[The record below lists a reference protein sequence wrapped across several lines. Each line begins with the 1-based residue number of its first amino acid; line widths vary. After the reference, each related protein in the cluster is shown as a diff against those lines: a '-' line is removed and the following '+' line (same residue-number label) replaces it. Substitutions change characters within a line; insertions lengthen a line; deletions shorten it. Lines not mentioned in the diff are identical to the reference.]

1 MLKVCHHAD
10 GLSLLWMYH
19 SATKMADAGLGPV
32 KQEPIDLVDLETKIV
47 QLCKKNPK
55 GIADAMVQEELPGIP
70 PRQRVTAINRLL
82 STGQIELLKQGSTL
96 LYKFK
101 DSTAASKTKGF
112 ESEEKLIYQI
122 IEDANNKGIWIRDIR
137 YKCNLQMTQVNKILK
152 SLESKKLIK
161 AVNSVAAGKKKVY
174 MLYNLEP
181 DSSVTGGAWYSDQ
194 DFESEFVDVLSQQCH
209 KFLLQKRE
217 HAQERGLDAV
227 SLHNASFA
235 SSSEVLNF
243 ISQLGISKVALSTK
257 DIETILNTLVYDGQ
271 VEVSV
276 VLDNTA
282 SGVQQK
288 KMFKAVKAL
297 LPVTGLMRVPCGVCP
312 VVKECHDNGKVSPS
326 TCIYIKDWLDF

>member
-1 MLKVCHHAD
+1 MAAE
-10 GLSLLWMYH
+10 SLTRQD
-19 SATKMADAGLGPV
+19 SV
-32 KQEPIDLVDLETKIV
+32 DLVDLETKIV
-47 QLCKKNPK
+47 QLCRKNPK
-55 GIADAMVQEELPGIP
+55 GIEDATIQHELPGIP

-82 STGQIELLKQGSTL
+82 STGQIELLKHGSTL

-101 DSTAASKTKGF
+101 DSQAASKTKGF

-122 IEDANNKGIWIRDIR
+122 IEDAKCTGIWIRDIR

-152 SLESKKLIK
+152 GLESKKLIK

-194 DFESEFVDVLSQQCH
+194 DFESEFVDVLSQQCC
-209 KFLLQKRE
+209 KFLLHKRDQ
-217 HAQERGLDAV
+217 AQDRGLDAV
-227 SLHNASFA
+227 SLEGASFA
-235 SSSEVLNF
+235 SSNEVLTY

-271 VEVSV
+271 VEMNV
-276 VLDNTA
+276 VLENTA
-282 SGVQQK
+282 SGIQQK

-297 LPVTGLMRVPCGVCP
+297 LPVTGLMKVPCGVCP
-312 VVKECHDNGKVSPS
+312 VAKDCHDNGKISPN
-326 TCIYIKDWLDF
+326 TCIYVNDWLNF

>member
-1 MLKVCHHAD
+1 
-10 GLSLLWMYH
+10 
-19 SATKMADAGLGPV
+19 MAGSSGSYV
-32 KQEPIDLVDLETKIV
+32 KQESIDLVDLEARIV
-47 QLCKKNPK
+47 QLCKTNQK
-55 GIADAMVQEELPGIP
+55 GVSDATVQQELPGIP
-70 PRQRVTAINRLL
+70 PQQRVTAINRLL
-82 STGQIELLKQGSTL
+82 STGQIELLKQGSNL

-101 DSTAASKTKGF
+101 DSQAASKTKGF

-122 IEDANNKGIWIRDIR
+122 VEDANNKGIWIRDIR

-217 HAQERGLDAV
+217 QAQELGLDAI

-235 SSSEVLNF
+235 SSSEVLKF

-257 DIETILNTLVYDGQ
+257 NIETILNTLVYDGQ
-271 VEVSV
+271 VEMTV
-276 VLDNTA
+276 VLDSTA

-288 KMFKAVKAL
+288 KMFKAVKSL

-312 VVKECHDNGKVSPS
+312 VVRECHDNGKVSPNK
-326 TCIYIKDWLDF
+326 CIYINDWLDF